1 MAGIRSDLKE
11 QRGIALIAT
20 IFIIVVLMLLML
32 PLMEGLHNEIIV
44 TGAHGTSNSA
54 LRAAYM
60 GVEEMTY
67 QFELNDS
74 GAAPGVVPAP
84 QSATYNDDTG
94 NPVTYASTVTQQW
107 TAVQLPYYLIHSVGT
122 SGGST
127 RNVDAVIQK
136 QPYSAYGIFTISENT
151 NVGGVVFYASGETF
165 DGPVYS
171 GGPMRIFYDS
181 ISPPIFTSTVTTSQP
196 PLWVP
201 GLPTTGANW
210 ASIISNQSD
219 FKQVSQPL
227 TLPTAQDNTAVQN
240 AAYTG
245 DPAPASTPSFPTVT
259 GLYIN
264 GANVTGGGGGSINTG
279 LYVRATPS
287 WAWITSTATA
297 NTEVMTF
304 LFAGLTYHVTEDF
317 VGNTTTITDGAN
329 NPVASY
335 TGVPSGEQKPGVVG
349 ANGAVWLDASTVYL
363 GAAGNTVPSVFHG
376 QYTFGVT
383 DNGTGP
389 NPQMR
394 IFGSLMYQDPTKDE
408 LAYWA
413 NDVNLQ
419 DWVNGNMEVDG
430 LMLTGYYGECS
441 VVCSD
446 GTFGNVFC
454 AAVPVK
460 CAGGQ
465 GTLTLFGSL
474 IENVRGKRGTLGG
487 APSGFDTNAVYDPRL
502 SKTPPPFTPTTT
514 QYNVLALCTTDNGTT
529 CGQ

>member
-1 MAGIRSDLKE
+1 MAETRMIHQT
-11 QRGIALIAT
+11 QRGIALIT
-20 IFIIVVLMLLML
+20 TLFIMVVLMLLML
-32 PLMEGLHNEIIV
+32 PLMEGLRNEIMV

-84 QSATYNDDTG
+84 QNGVYSDDTG
-94 NPVTYASTVTQQW
+94 NPVTYTSTVTQQW
-107 TAVQLPYYLIHSVGT
+107 TTVPLPYFLIHSVGT

-127 RNVDAVIQK
+127 RNIDAVIQK

-181 ISPPIFTSTVTTSQP
+181 VSPPIFTSTVTTSQP

-219 FKQVSQPL
+219 FHQVSQPL
-227 TLPTAQDNTAVQN
+227 TLPTAQDNSAVQD

-245 DPAPASTPSFPTVT
+245 NPSPASTPAFPVVA

-264 GANVTGGGGGSINTG
+264 GANVTGGGGGPVTTG
-279 LYVRATPS
+279 LYIHGG
-287 WAWITSTATA
+287 AWVTSAATA
-297 NTEVMTF
+297 NTETF
-304 LFAGLTYHVTEDF
+304 TFAIGVLTYHVTLDF
-317 VGNTTTITDGAN
+317 LANTTTVTNALFV
-329 NPVASY
+329 PVASY
-335 TGVPSGEQKPGVVG
+335 TGVPSGEQPPGVVG
-349 ANGAVWLDASTVYL
+349 ANGALWIDGGAVLNANNVY
-363 GAAGNTVPSVFHG
+363 HG
-376 QYTFGVT
+376 KYTIALN
-383 DNGTGP
+383 DNAVGP
-389 NPQMR
+389 NPSLWV
-394 IFGSLMYQDPTKDE
+394 FGSQTYQDPTKDE

-413 NDVNLQ
+413 NDIRLN
-419 DWVNGNMEVDG
+419 DTVNGNIEIDG

-441 VVCSD
+441 VVCTD
-446 GTFGNVFC
+446 GTFSNIYC
-454 AAVPVK
+454 NAVPVK
-460 CAGGQ
+460 CQPPGGT

-487 APSGFDTNAVYDPRL
+487 APSGFDTNAVFDPRL
-502 SKTPPPFTPTTT
+502 AKTPPPFTPTTT